1 MVAFKVLDS
10 FLLKGVPEISRIAH
24 AQFRVEREPQEV
36 AQIDAQVGTGTAQ
49 SLIPDHFVADTQF
62 LDRSVGVAGHI
73 AEWSEGEIPDVS
85 GRTQERPVDSSERNG
100 IVDGEPGMR
109 TVVPAQLIL

>member
-10 FLLKGVPEISRIAH
+10 FLLKGVPEIPRISH

-62 LDRSVGVAGHI
+62 LDRSVGVAGRL
-73 AEWSEGEIPDVS
+73 DF
-85 GRTQERPVDSSERNG
+85 RP
-100 IVDGEPGMR
+100 
-109 TVVPAQLIL
+109 